1 MVMGQ
6 VHKLITQHGRD
17 LARAHIH
24 PEDRY
29 LIDVAAEVMT
39 ATPED
44 FGWAYT
50 GWAFAALPHKQITDV
65 NGRKASWQRDI
76 GPVTLTVNPGKLP
89 GQTQRELIEV
99 GVPFGAHARLVML
112 YLQTQAL
119 KTSHREIEVGKSL
132 NAFLG
137 RVGVSGGGK
146 TRQSVWDQLL
156 RIAACEI
163 IFTWQ
168 QQPQSPPEFIRTNVV
183 QAGQLGIRMTEED
196 RQGTLWSDKVTLS
209 HEFFES
215 LQRSAVPLLEQAI
228 KAIGA
233 SSLALDLYVWLAY
246 RLRKLERPTTV
257 SWFALHQQ
265 FGAEY
270 RRPRDFRRK
279 VQQPLKLA
287 LAAYPEAQVTIEE
300 HGVILYPSQPPI
312 YLKC

>member
-1 MVMGQ
+1 MGQ
-6 VHKLITQHGRD
+6 VHRLITEHGRD
-17 LARAHIH
+17 LARVYID

-29 LIDVAAEVMT
+29 LIDVAAEVM
-39 ATPED
+39 AAAHED

-50 GWAFAALPHKQITDV
+50 GWAFAALPHKQIPDDV
-65 NGRKASWQRDI
+65 NGRKVSWQRDI

-89 GQTQRELIEV
+89 GRTQRELVEM

-119 KTSHREIEVGKSL
+119 KTSCREIDVGKSL

-137 RVGVSGGGK
+137 RVGVTGGGK

-163 IFTWQ
+163 VFTWQ
-168 QQPQSPPEFIRTNVV
+168 QQPHTPPEFIKTNVV
-183 QAGQLGIRMTEED
+183 QAGQLGVRMTEQD
-196 RQGTLWSDKVTLS
+196 RQGALWSDKVTLS
-209 HEFFES
+209 REFFDS

-233 SSLALDLYVWLAY
+233 SSLALDLYVWMAY

-257 SWFALHQQ
+257 PWLALHQQ

-270 RRPRDFRRK
+270 ARPRDFRRK
-279 VQQPLKLA
+279 VLQPLKLA
-287 LAAYPEAQVTIEE
+287 LAAYPEAQVIIEE
-300 HGVILYPSQPPI
+300 QGLILYPSGPPI
-312 YLKC
+312 ALKR